1 MKIISSFKD
10 YYDHLVGKY
19 GMDELLVY
27 ARHETIDTDLPIK
40 KSPIQTPT
48 TLMDITN
55 PSDYVV
61 HHILYI
67 GDHCIPIFASQHKIY
82 TLFDLADVNQL
93 DHIEH
98 RAGEWRVIYQQR
110 NPKNIRLN
118 FLDGRAY
125 FLVSPYIG
133 LGDIA
138 NDIIS
143 RHGLQNR
150 SSTPL
155 FRQIFANNSYKDSK
169 RYPSWHLIPI
179 DHKPSVNHD
188 ALAHYLHTPIILQQ
202 LICHQNTLAQINH
215 LNPNLSNLGI
225 FIEPNFIWQA
235 LVEFLSRLRTEREI
249 SPPLDNHAKIISKGF
264 DPKTAFRPKMRQ
276 KS

>member
-48 TLMDITN
+48 TLIDITN

-82 TLFDLADVNQL
+82 TLFDLTDVNQL

-98 RAGEWRVIYQQR
+98 RAGE
-110 NPKNIRLN
+110 
-118 FLDGRAY
+118 
-125 FLVSPYIG
+125 
-133 LGDIA
+133 
-138 NDIIS
+138 
-143 RHGLQNR
+143 
-150 SSTPL
+150 
-155 FRQIFANNSYKDSK
+155 
-169 RYPSWHLIPI
+169 
-179 DHKPSVNHD
+179 
-188 ALAHYLHTPIILQQ
+188 
-202 LICHQNTLAQINH
+202 
-215 LNPNLSNLGI
+215 
-225 FIEPNFIWQA
+225 
-235 LVEFLSRLRTEREI
+235 
-249 SPPLDNHAKIISKGF
+249 
-264 DPKTAFRPKMRQ
+264 
-276 KS
+276 